1 MGRTARFTKEEEK
14 VAITILA
21 KYDSVKTVQ
30 HGGKRLSQE
39 NNAAAYETFVA
50 TTRRQIDRAQWRKL
64 AQRLRMRE
72 AEKASTNG
80 IEGNR
85 RGHLEKLVEETE
97 NMLSDPDGGDG
108 DPRDNVEADPDGDT
122 ESFEV
127 MQDDA
132 FGNEDPVTDEVNSKS
147 RKMEYQE
154 LSDTL
159 EDLHLQLI
167 TIGDW
172 ILVQRAIFD
181 IHVNEEPYHSV
192 QIYANLKSMKFI
204 RRVWG
209 ISERSGELRTKEDM
223 RDLCIATFNMSAVCL
238 GHITPDSGRD
248 LDLVKVKYP
257 FTRWISD
264 SCHVRYSRDQSGKTT
279 GICSACSGGAPNIKE
294 ICIKS
299 KIKEPHEFL
308 TEEDLKYENEDVQE
322 EDMKREQNDG
332 DDWSEYYEPDSETNI
347 DEDYKDVTMDDN
359 ENGMEQVLSEEVGEN
374 DDAKIKE
381 SNEAYWQN
389 IRNEPTDTQDT
400 QNDDEI
406 GRLTSYTKKEK
417 NVAKALL
424 AKYKSLKPET
434 HGGNRMSKWDNI
446 AALDIFN
453 SCTRTSYQTTLNAW
467 RKLCS
472 KLRCEEGKRLDSD
485 PNDQVIDYGLEEA
498 LLAIE
503 KKCEDI
509 SKATIDKNSVTQA
522 DTKENLEE
530 SNDEMKNNKIGRTAN
545 TTNEQKE
552 VAITI
557 LAKYNSLKAL
567 QHGGERLSQ
576 ENNAAAHEVYVAT
589 TGHQIDRDQWRKL
602 AQRLRMEETE
612 KAYTSSSPVL
622 KSEPD
627 HFSCAKCQE
636 TFTLGSR
643 LQKHMRR
650 DHKEHNDDLDQ
661 ALLAIEIQHEKPQ
674 GMEDN
679 KKLRTPKITRD
690 MREVAINILAK
701 YNSLKAPKHGGER
714 LSHEDNVAAHE
725 DFVAITGH
733 QINLEQWRKI
743 TQSLRMKEADKKY
756 ASKSYS
762 VLLPKV
768 DPVHFLC
775 ADCPKTFP
783 LRSSLRKHISRHHK
797 KYKMQTC
804 DKCGL
809 SFSSVRTLDHH
820 VKTKHTSYA
829 EREYKC
835 TFPGCTMAFVLAG
848 SLKGHKRK
856 HGERN
861 FVCDHCGESYWNNG
875 QLTHHLRIK
884 HKALPELK
892 LKCKHCEEI
901 FPCYTTRQLHTNLIH
916 FPERYKCSTC
926 QKSYASDSLLKRHT
940 QSAHQDRTFIKC
952 QECGKQLANKSG
964 LKVHMKLHKGELVS
978 CSYCPW
984 KSHIKSKLYKHM
996 RLQHMEEW
1004 EREQEE
1010 NKNILKCAECGKI
1023 VVSKAA
1029 LTLHRVK
1036 VHGQKPT
1043 TCATQN

>member
-1 MGRTARFTKEEEK
+1 MSGENNHKIFETFKAYTAYKTNIDAWTKFCSRLRIEE
-14 VAITILA
+14 
-21 KYDSVKTVQ
+21 
-30 HGGKRLSQE
+30 GKRLDTKSDGLFINDDLDDE
-39 NNAAAYETFVA
+39 EMLAIETKHEEISNAMDAH
-50 TTRRQIDRAQWRKL
+50 
-64 AQRLRMRE
+64 
-72 AEKASTNG
+72 EK
-80 IEGNR
+80 
-85 RGHLEKLVEETE
+85 
-97 NMLSDPDGGDG
+97 
-108 DPRDNVEADPDGDT
+108 
-122 ESFEV
+122 
-127 MQDDA
+127 Q
-132 FGNEDPVTDEVNSKS
+132 NED
-147 RKMEYQE
+147 
-154 LSDTL
+154 
-159 EDLHLQLI
+159 H
-167 TIGDW
+167 
-172 ILVQRAIFD
+172 
-181 IHVNEEPYHSV
+181 
-192 QIYANLKSMKFI
+192 
-204 RRVWG
+204 
-209 ISERSGELRTKEDM
+209 
-223 RDLCIATFNMSAVCL
+223 
-238 GHITPDSGRD
+238 
-248 LDLVKVKYP
+248 
-257 FTRWISD
+257 
-264 SCHVRYSRDQSGKTT
+264 
-279 GICSACSGGAPNIKE
+279 
-294 ICIKS
+294 
-299 KIKEPHEFL
+299 
-308 TEEDLKYENEDVQE
+308 
-322 EDMKREQNDG
+322 
-332 DDWSEYYEPDSETNI
+332 
-347 DEDYKDVTMDDN
+347 
-359 ENGMEQVLSEEVGEN
+359 
-374 DDAKIKE
+374 
-381 SNEAYWQN
+381 
-389 IRNEPTDTQDT
+389 
-400 QNDDEI
+400 EI
-406 GRLTSYTKKEK
+406 GRITSYTKKEMR
-417 NVAKALL
+417 VAKALL
-424 AKYKSLKPET
+424 AKYNSLKPET
-434 HGGNRMSKWDNI
+434 YGGQRMSKWDNI

-472 KLRCEEGKRLDSD
+472 KLRCEEGKRLDSN

-509 SKATIDKNSVTQA
+509 SKATIDINSVTQE
-522 DTKENLEE
+522 DTKENLAE

-545 TTNEQKE
+545 TTLAQKA

-576 ENNAAAHEVYVAT
+576 ENNAAAHEVFVAT

-622 KSEPD
+622 KSDPV
-627 HFSCAKCQE
+627 HFSCAECPE
-636 TFTLGSR
+636 TFTLGSS

-650 DHKEHNDDLDQ
+650 DHKEHNDDIDE
-661 ALLAIEIQHEKPQ
+661 ALLAMEIQQERHGVPARHSRKGATLTKNKIQ
-674 GMEDN
+674 MGRN
-679 KKLRTPKITRD
+679 NYKKLRTPKITRD
-690 MREVAINILAK
+690 MREVAVNILAK
-701 YNSLKAPKHGGER
+701 YNSLQAMKHGGGR
-714 LSHEDNVAAHE
+714 LSQEDNAAAHE
-725 DFVAITGH
+725 DFVAMTGH
-733 QINLEQWRKI
+733 QIDREQWRKI
-743 TQSLRMKEADKKY
+743 TQRLRVEEAGKKSV
-756 ASKSYS
+756 SKTSS
-762 VLLPKV
+762 VPVPKAE
-768 DPVHFLC
+768 PVQFLC
-775 ADCPKTFP
+775 TDCPKTFP
-783 LRSSLRKHISRHHK
+783 LRGSLRKHISRHHK
-797 KYKMQTC
+797 QHKLQTC
-804 DKCGL
+804 DKCGF
-809 SFSSVRTLDHH
+809 SFSSMKTLDHH

-835 TFPGCTMAFVLAG
+835 TFPGCNMAFVTADT
-848 SLKGHKRK
+848 LKGHKRK

-952 QECGKQLANKSG
+952 QECGKQLANESG

-1004 EREQEE
+1004 EREQED